1 MSKTNILNKVENMD
15 KNKIY
20 ELANLLKILF
30 IGFDNKSDNKV
41 LKQQLKYILKYLQEP
56 NKTNEVIEDLIN
68 DFDIFNEEYENWD
81 WFKFRAL
88 DIINNPNAMLQVV
101 AQVVNSILINILKEQ
116 LTMAEEIAQLPEPV
130 KRSILDETINKEI

>member
-1 MSKTNILNKVENMD
+1 MEHKNKV
-15 KNKIY
+15 Y

-56 NKTNEVIEDLIN
+56 NKTNEVVEDLIN
-68 DFDIFNEEYENWD
+68 DFDIFNEDYKNWE

-88 DIINNPNAMLQVV
+88 DIINNDLY
-101 AQVVNSILINILKEQ
+101 
-116 LTMAEEIAQLPEPV
+116 
-130 KRSILDETINKEI
+130 

>member
-1 MSKTNILNKVENMD
+1 MNKTNFLNKVENKN

-20 ELANLLKILF
+20 ELANLLRILF

-68 DFDIFNEEYENWD
+68 DFDIFNEEYEN
-81 WFKFRAL
+81 
-88 DIINNPNAMLQVV
+88 
-101 AQVVNSILINILKEQ
+101 
-116 LTMAEEIAQLPEPV
+116 
-130 KRSILDETINKEI
+130 

>member
-1 MSKTNILNKVENMD
+1 MNKTNILNKVENKD

-30 IGFDNKSDNKV
+30 IGFDNKSDNKI

-88 DIINNPNAMLQVV
+88 DIINNDLY
-101 AQVVNSILINILKEQ
+101 
-116 LTMAEEIAQLPEPV
+116 
-130 KRSILDETINKEI
+130 

>member
-1 MSKTNILNKVENMD
+1 MSKTNILNKVENKD

-20 ELANLLKILF
+20 KLANLLKILF
-30 IGFDNKSDNKV
+30 IGFNKQSDNKV
-41 LKQQLKYILKYLQEP
+41 LKQQLKYILKYSQEP

-88 DIINNPNAMLQVV
+88 DIINNDLY
-101 AQVVNSILINILKEQ
+101 
-116 LTMAEEIAQLPEPV
+116 
-130 KRSILDETINKEI
+130 

>member
-1 MSKTNILNKVENMD
+1 MKNKV
-15 KNKIY
+15 Y

-30 IGFDNKSDNKV
+30 IGFDKKSDNKV

-68 DFDIFNEEYENWD
+68 DFDIFNEEHKNWE

-88 DIINNPNAMLQVV
+88 DIINNDLY
-101 AQVVNSILINILKEQ
+101 
-116 LTMAEEIAQLPEPV
+116 
-130 KRSILDETINKEI
+130 

>member
-1 MSKTNILNKVENMD
+1 MNKTNILNKVENKD

-30 IGFDNKSDNKV
+30 MGFDNKSDNKV

-68 DFDIFNEEYENWD
+68 DFDIFSEEYENWD

-88 DIINNPNAMLQVV
+88 DIINNDLY
-101 AQVVNSILINILKEQ
+101 
-116 LTMAEEIAQLPEPV
+116 
-130 KRSILDETINKEI
+130 

>member
-1 MSKTNILNKVENMD
+1 MKNKV
-15 KNKIY
+15 Y

-30 IGFDNKSDNKV
+30 MGFNKKSNNKI

-68 DFDIFNEEYENWD
+68 DFDILNEEYENWE

-88 DIINNPNAMLQVV
+88 DIINNGLY
-101 AQVVNSILINILKEQ
+101 
-116 LTMAEEIAQLPEPV
+116 
-130 KRSILDETINKEI
+130 

>member
-1 MSKTNILNKVENMD
+1 MSKTNILNKAEN
-15 KNKIY
+15 KVY

-68 DFDIFNEEYENWD
+68 DFDIFNEEYKNWD

-88 DIINNPNAMLQVV
+88 DIINNDLY
-101 AQVVNSILINILKEQ
+101 
-116 LTMAEEIAQLPEPV
+116 
-130 KRSILDETINKEI
+130 